1 MLPNTVSQQAIEL
14 IKAFEGY
21 HNPRPDGTVS
31 AYRCPAGKWTIGWG
45 TTKGVTSGLN
55 ITREEAER
63 RLAEDLQDA
72 LAGVRR
78 HVRVPLSQ
86 YQSDALVS
94 FVHNVGEG
102 NFSRSTL
109 VTKLNRGEYD
119 AVPTELARW
128 NKARVKG
135 ELTVL
140 PGLVRRRAAEAA
152 LFTMDTPLASDSRD
166 LMPQKVEQEAEKPLS
181 QSRTIGGA
189 GVAGVSTVLAVG
201 AEQMQGV
208 IPYSDIAGYIFVALT
223 LIGVAVAIYA
233 RWDDHK
239 EGRR

>member
-1 MLPNTVSQQAIEL
+1 MLPNTVSQQAIEV

-21 HNPRPDGTVS
+21 HNARPDGTVS
-31 AYRCPAGKWTIGWG
+31 AYRCPAGRWTIGWG
-45 TTKGVTSGLN
+45 TTKGVTSGMN

-63 RLAEDLQDA
+63 RLAEDLNDA

-78 HVRVPLSQ
+78 HVRVPLTQ
-86 YQSDALVS
+86 HQSDALVS
-94 FVHNVGEG
+94 FVHNCGEG

-109 VTKLNRGEYD
+109 LTRLNRGEYD
-119 AVPTELARW
+119 AVPNELARW

-152 LFTMDTPLASDSRD
+152 LFTMDAPLPSQSKD
-166 LMPQKVEQEAEKPLS
+166 LMPQRIEQEAEKPLS
-181 QSRTIGGA
+181 RSRTIGGSV
-189 GVAGVSTVLAVG
+189 VAGTSTILAVG
-201 AEQMQGV
+201 AEQMQGI
-208 IPYSDIAGYIFVALT
+208 IPHSATAVHLFTILT
-223 LIGVAVAIYA
+223 LIGIAVAIYA